1 MGQVRK
7 TIQREV
13 MDKLDSSFFT
23 SEDFDVSFENK
34 ENNVLVSICFKYDK
48 NYFLNIEK
56 MDERFFTRQAP
67 GLIEQEERIE
77 HVNFVNVLNKIV
89 AWCSEIR
96 KELKASK
103 PIYKEVE

>member
-34 ENNVLVSICFKYDK
+34 ENNVLISICFKYDK
-48 NYFLNIEK
+48 KYFLNIEK
-56 MDERFFTRQAP
+56 IDASFFTRQAP
-67 GLIEQEERIE
+67 GLIEQEEL
-77 HVNFVNVLNKIV
+77 VNRNSFATALSMIV
-89 AWCSEIR
+89 KWCSEIR

-103 PIYKEVE
+103 PI